1 MVFEVIDLLFED
13 LPWPILLVLVFSIL
27 VTVFVFLFRP
37 MGFIVSMLFSR
48 RRHRK
53 MIEQVKTRIAATVEH
68 YGRDPLTNK
77 KSPTEDREISDSMMV
92 QANYVLGPGWFNQ
105 FIAFWHSVF
114 GGKINA
120 FDDVLMLARQECLQ
134 SLRDQAAEGG
144 YDEVLNVRL
153 DTARLTLL
161 IANAKANKY
170 VEIFAYGTAIKYA

>member
-1 MVFEVIDLLFED
+1 MDQLFFEE
-13 LPWPILLVLVFSIL
+13 LPWPITLILIFLLLIVVVLV
-27 VTVFVFLFRP
+27 LFRP
-37 MGFIVSMLFSR
+37 VGFIVSMLFSR

>member
-1 MVFEVIDLLFED
+1 MFHEIWAELTEV
-13 LPWPILLVLVFSIL
+13 LPWWLRLILIPTITLAIVLV
-27 VTVFVFLFRP
+27 LFRP
-37 MGFIVSMLFSR
+37 VGFLVSMLFSR
-48 RRHRK
+48 RRHRR
-53 MIEQVKTRIAATVEH
+53 MIEEVKTRVAATVDH

-77 KSPTEDREISDSMMV
+77 KSPTENREITDSMMV

-161 IANAKANKY
+161 IANSKANKY

>member
-13 LPWPILLVLVFSIL
+13 MPWPIILILVFALLI
-27 VTVFVFLFRP
+27 TVYAVLFRP
-37 MGFIVSMLFSR
+37 IGFIVSMLFSR

-53 MIEQVKTRIAATVEH
+53 MIEQVKTRITATVEH

-77 KSPTEDREISDSMMV
+77 KSPSEDRQITDSMMV

-105 FIAFWHSVF
+105 FIAFWHSVY

-161 IANAKANKY
+161 VANSKANKY